1 MFINL
6 SVNNLR
12 YLIPLTSISVLFYAC
27 GNNDKAGQNQAGQQE
42 PKAYNVVALTHQSTE
57 LFADYPAKLQGIQD
71 IDIRPK
77 IDGYIEKVM
86 VDEGQ
91 SVRAGQILF
100 TINNPQ
106 FAQDANNTRAAI
118 ASAEAAVA
126 SARLQV
132 QKTQPLVDQDII
144 SPYELETAKLNLK
157 AKEAALIQARA
168 VYNNAQTNLAY
179 TTVTSPVNGLVGTI
193 PFRVGS
199 YVNAATQMPLTT
211 VSDVSK
217 VYAYFS
223 MNEKQQLDFYINTPG
238 SSTQQKLREL
248 PAVQLILSNGET
260 YMDKG
265 KVESISGQA
274 NVQTGSFNVRAT
286 FSNAQGLLRSGSS
299 ATVRIPTYVS
309 NAILIPQKATTEL
322 QDKRLAYVVAD
333 SNKVKAIPIKVR
345 PVPGGKFFVVDEG
358 LKQNDQLIVE
368 GIGILTEGTV
378 IKPTLISVDS
388 AMKTFEVK

>member
-1 MFINL
+1 MSINL
-6 SVNNLR
+6 ISIKLR
-12 YLIPLTSISVLFYAC
+12 YLIPLSSISLFFYAC
-27 GNNDKAGQNQAGQQE
+27 GSNDKAGQNQGPHE
-42 PKAYNVVALTHQSTE
+42 PKAYKVVELAKQSTE
-57 LFADYPAKLQGIQD
+57 LFTDFPAKLQGIQD

-91 SVRAGQILF
+91 AVRAGQVLF

-126 SARLQV
+126 TAQLQV
-132 QKTQPLVDQDII
+132 QKTKPLVDQDII

-157 AKEAALIQARA
+157 AKEAALAQARA
-168 VYNNAQTNLAY
+168 VYKNSQTNLAY

-193 PFRVGS
+193 PYRVGS

-238 SSTQQKLREL
+238 ASTQQKLKEL

-260 YMDKG
+260 YSEKG
-265 KVESISGQA
+265 KVESISGQVNA
-274 NVQTGSFNVRAT
+274 QTGSFNVRAT
-286 FSNAQGLLRSGSS
+286 FSNAQGLLRSGNS

-309 NAILIPQKATTEL
+309 NAIIIPQKATTEL

-333 SNKVKAIPIKVR
+333 SNKVKAVPIKVR
-345 PVPGGKFFVVDEG
+345 PVPGGKYFVVDEG
-358 LKQNDQLIVE
+358 LNESDKLIVE

-378 IKPTLISVDS
+378 IKPTLIPVDS
-388 AMKTFEVK
+388 AINAFERR